1 MAVQK
6 STKKKDL
13 YDYYFVRNREYAGA
27 LKEANEYYEDGW
39 ILKKWKYEP
48 TTMTFV
54 FLLMRPKN
62 YVKPEPPV
70 EEKAEGQKE

>member
-1 MAVQK
+1 MAVK
-6 STKKKDL
+6 KTKQKKDL

-39 ILKKWKYEP
+39 VLKKWQYEP

-62 YVKPEPPV
+62 YIKPEPIEGKTI
-70 EEKAEGQKE
+70 EESK